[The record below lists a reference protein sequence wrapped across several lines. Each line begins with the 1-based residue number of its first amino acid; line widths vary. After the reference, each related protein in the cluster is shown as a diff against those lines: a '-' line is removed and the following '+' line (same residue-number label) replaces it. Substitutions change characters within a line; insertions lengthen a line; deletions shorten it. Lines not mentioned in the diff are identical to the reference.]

1 MSSIVDDCIAKG
13 KDYQRGGAR
22 YKTRYIQGVGI
33 GTITDSL
40 AAIKYNVFDNE
51 KFSMDTLLKAME
63 ANFEGYEA
71 ELNMVKNKTPK
82 YGNDDDYAD
91 DIMKEVFNLY
101 FPDANPSVQMI
112 AALGTFS
119 VPFLIRPL
127 GGLFFGMLGDKYG
140 RQKILAITIVI
151 MSISTFC
158 IGLIPSYATIGIWAP
173 ILLLLC
179 KMAQGFSV
187 GGEYTGASIFV
198 AEYSPDRKRGFM
210 GSWLDVGSIAGFVM
224 GAGVVVL
231 ISSMVGEEN
240 FLDWGWRIP
249 FFLALPLGIIGLYL
263 RHALEETPAF
273 QQHVDKMEQGDR
285 EGLQD
290 GPKVSFKEIATKHWR
305 SLLTCIGLVI
315 STNVTYYM
323 LLTYMPSYLS
333 HNLHYSEDHGV
344 LIIIAIMVGML
355 FVQPVIGMLSDRF
368 GRRPFILI
376 GSVALFALSIPA
388 FIMINS
394 NVLGLI
400 FAGLLVLAVVLNCFI
415 GVMASSL
422 PAMFPTHIRFS
433 ALASAFNISVLIA
446 GLTPTLAAWLVES
459 TQNLMMPAYY
469 LMVIAVIGLITGLSM
484 KETANRPLKGATPAA
499 SDIQEAKEILGEHY
513 DNIEHKIEDIDQE
526 IADLQEK
533 RSRLVQQHPRIN
545 D

>member
-1 MSSIVDDCIAKG
+1 MLKRKKIKPITLKDVTIIDDG
-13 KDYQRGGAR
+13 KLKKA
-22 YKTRYIQGVGI
+22 
-33 GTITDSL
+33 ITAASL
-40 AAIKYNVFDNE
+40 GN
-51 KFSMDTLLKAME
+51 AME
-63 ANFEGYEA
+63 WFDFG
-71 ELNMVKNKTPK
+71 V
-82 YGNDDDYAD
+82 YGFVAYALG
-91 DIMKEVFNLY
+91 KVF

-210 GSWLDVGSIAGFVM
+210 GSWLDFGSIAGFVM

-231 ISSMVGEEN
+231 ISSVVGEQN
-240 FLDWGWRIP
+240 FLEWGWRIP

-273 QQHVDKMEQGDR
+273 QQHVDTMEQ
-285 EGLQD
+285 
-290 GPKVSFKEIATKHWR
+290 
-305 SLLTCIGLVI
+305 
-315 STNVTYYM
+315 
-323 LLTYMPSYLS
+323 LTYMPSYLS

-394 NVLGLI
+394 NVTSLI
-400 FAGLLVLAVVLNCFI
+400 FAGLLLLAVVLNCFI

-433 ALASAFNISVLIA
+433 ALASAFNISVLVA
-446 GLTPTLAAWLVES
+446 GLTPTLAAWLVET

-469 LMVIAVIGLITGLSM
+469 LMVIAVVGMATGLSM

-513 DNIEHKIEDIDQE
+513 DNIEQKIEDIDQE
-526 IADLQEK
+526 IADLQAK